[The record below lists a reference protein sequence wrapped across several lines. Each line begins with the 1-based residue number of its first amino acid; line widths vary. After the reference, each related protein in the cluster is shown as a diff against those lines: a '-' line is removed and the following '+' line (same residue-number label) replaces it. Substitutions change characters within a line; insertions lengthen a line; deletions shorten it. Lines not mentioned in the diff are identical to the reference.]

1 MLIFDEVQ
9 NLKMTKSKIMKRI
22 DNSKISNPEAAK
34 ERDIRE
40 SWFKLW
46 RKIYMGTIEVA
57 YRPIR
62 FPTKTA
68 NKNFVLFIIAS
79 QLPNIIQFYG
89 LSIID

>member
-9 NLKMTKSKIMKRI
+9 NLKMTKSKII

-34 ERDIRE
+34 ERDIRG

-46 RKIYMGTIEVA
+46 RKIYMDTIEVA

-68 NKNFVLFIIAS
+68 NKNFVLTIKVS
-79 QLPNIIQFYG
+79 QLPNIFHQ
-89 LSIID
+89 